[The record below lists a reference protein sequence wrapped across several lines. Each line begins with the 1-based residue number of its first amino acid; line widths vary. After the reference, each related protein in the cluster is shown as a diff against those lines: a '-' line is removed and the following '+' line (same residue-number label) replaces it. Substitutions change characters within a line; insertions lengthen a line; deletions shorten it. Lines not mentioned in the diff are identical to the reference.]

1 MGKKEGKQRGEDT
14 RRRRGKEAAMEEEE
28 KEDAAPPTGCW
39 IRMPRLG
46 GGCMSSG
53 SKVDS
58 STSGAC
64 GNGGGIKCS
73 PLLLHIAFISLFC
86 FLALQRHPK
95 PSLGFRSHLMLV
107 CTFDW
112 LLLCLRVCIRLG
124 ARACWNCV

>member
-39 IRMPRLG
+39 IRLPRLG
-46 GGCMSSG
+46 GGCMSSA

-73 PLLLHIAFISLFC
+73 PLLLHIAFISLSS
-86 FLALQRHPK
+86 RSSGTR
-95 PSLGFRSHLMLV
+95 SLRSGSVH
-107 CTFDW
+107 T
-112 LLLCLRVCIRLG
+112 
-124 ARACWNCV
+124 